1 MNVRVCVC
9 VLTYAI
15 KLFKNTVKPHMVVHA
30 HHPSTQETVQ
40 KESEF
45 EANLSYVVS
54 EKEGPRNVA
63 KSACLVRSRSWVCSA
78 SLGGRDD
85 RGRALTLEQSTY
97 L

>member
-1 MNVRVCVC
+1 MQLSYLKIPLSPIWWCMPITLALRRRW
-9 VLTYAI
+9 
-15 KLFKNTVKPHMVVHA
+15 
-30 HHPSTQETVQ
+30 Q

-54 EKEGPRNVA
+54 EKEGLGNVA